1 MFPCCVIVYYFLAP
15 GFTYIPSACCS
26 SIRKVPDSTCSHT
39 PGTCFLCLIFV
50 HSANIYI
57 SPSLPPSPYICVSVS
72 FSWILFPIVLR
83 TLGTHIKIPHWNSLL
98 LQYYKY
104 VSCDTKSLLIIII
117 LLSTKIKNK
126 FLKVSYPINCRDQL
140 IQVQLWHLQK
150 CWFPSTALFLR
161 KMALHLRR
169 HVFHIIGLFLF
180 FFNFFS

>member
-1 MFPCCVIVYYFLAP
+1 ML
-15 GFTYIPSACCS
+15 
-26 SIRKVPDSTCSHT
+26 
-39 PGTCFLCLIFV
+39 
-50 HSANIYI
+50 IYI
-57 SPSLPPSPYICVSVS
+57 YIYLSPSLPPSPYICVSVS

-180 FFNFFS
+180 FLNFFFLNQSLLIWQLRWCKNSILLCLHCITSHLVWSDLLSNVVGMWCCNVP